1 MNANDILRSLRY
13 AMDLSEPQLAKVIN
27 EGGEEIDPDTLR
39 AYLKKEE
46 EEGFIPC
53 PETILGAFLDGLVY
67 VKRGRDDSKPQ
78 LRTEPPIS
86 HNLVLKKLRVAFEL
100 KDTDIQSLLANAG
113 LTVTTGE
120 LSALFRK
127 PDHRHY
133 RTCGDQF
140 LRNFLKGLALKLRQ
154 N

>member
-46 EEGFIPC
+46 EEGFLPC

-140 LRNFLKGLALKLRQ
+140 LRNFLKGLTLKLRG
-154 N
+154 